1 MDKLQRMRELLE
13 LLRKENYAYYLDD
26 NPIVSDRQYDAQLDE
41 LAALEKETGVI
52 FANSPTQKVSG
63 GVLDFLPKVTHTKRM
78 LSAAKTKDPMDIKAF
93 AENGNGPVTVGWK
106 EDGLTLVLRYRNGI
120 LDMAIT
126 RGEGD
131 IGEDVTHNIWTV
143 LGIPRVIPY
152 KEGLE
157 VRGEC
162 VISWSDFNEINNLI
176 PNPYSHPRNL
186 AAGSIRVLNSDT
198 ARTRRLRFIA
208 FELVTPFLD
217 TVAESYEFM
226 AAQGFSVVPH
236 VHTYDPASMIQS
248 KLFDPEHYDLPVDG
262 IIVEYNDKQF
272 GRSLGATGHHERCRI
287 AYKWEDETYETT
299 FTGVRIQ
306 PTRTGILSL
315 TATFKPVKIEGATVQ
330 KATLHNVDIFEK
342 LKLGE
347 GDRITVYK
355 ANKIIP
361 AIDSNLTRSGTYRL
375 PDTCPCCGG
384 KAEIVKR
391 VDTRYLV
398 CLNDACPAKRVRQ
411 FEHFCARTYM
421 EINGLSGSTLES
433 LIDAGCIRSYSD
445 IYHLDRYKDVIEQMD
460 GFGKRSYQKLIQ
472 AVEDSRKDV
481 TLSAFIASFG
491 IPLIGRHVGKI
502 LEKKFGT
509 LQQLIDAIDT
519 GFDFTAIDG
528 LGPQKSRNLVQWLT
542 NRENRA
548 MMLDVAA
555 EVQFKEAPS
564 PAADSP
570 FKGKTVVATGSF
582 SSFSRVEINKKLE
595 DLGAKAGSSVS
606 SKTDFVIAGEKAG
619 SKLQKAQDLDVRI
632 LTEDQFLSIVKVVEK
647 K

>member
-1 MDKLQRMRELLE
+1 MSELIKIHVCPNGCPNATFITAAHVMQDWEVDAEGEFLKTVDEFVQIDHGPHNDNIWACSNCGDEAEMITCRKREITMPCP
-13 LLRKENYAYYLDD
+13 A
-26 NPIVSDRQYDAQLDE
+26 S
-41 LAALEKETGVI
+41 
-52 FANSPTQKVSG
+52 
-63 GVLDFLPKVTHTKRM
+63 
-78 LSAAKTKDPMDIKAF
+78 PMDIRAF
-93 AENGNGPVTVGWK
+93 AEKGNGPVTVGWK
-106 EDGLTLVLRYRNGI
+106 EDGLTLVLRYRDGR

-152 KEGLE
+152 REDLE
-157 VRGEC
+157 VRDEC

-198 ARTRRLRFIA
+198 ARTRRLRFVA

-236 VHTYDPASMIQS
+236 FLTYEPASVIQS
-248 KLFDPEHYDLPVDG
+248 KLFDPEHYELPVDG

-342 LKLGE
+342 LELGA

-355 ANKIIP
+355 ANKITP

-384 KAEIVKR
+384 KAEVVKR

-398 CLNDACPAKRVRQ
+398 CLGGSGRQ
-411 FEHFCARTYM
+411 SWLLR
-421 EINGLSGSTLES
+421 L
-433 LIDAGCIRSYSD
+433 
-445 IYHLDRYKDVIEQMD
+445 
-460 GFGKRSYQKLIQ
+460 
-472 AVEDSRKDV
+472 
-481 TLSAFIASFG
+481 
-491 IPLIGRHVGKI
+491 
-502 LEKKFGT
+502 
-509 LQQLIDAIDT
+509 LQD
-519 GFDFTAIDG
+519 
-528 LGPQKSRNLVQWLT
+528 
-542 NRENRA
+542 
-548 MMLDVAA
+548 
-555 EVQFKEAPS
+555 
-564 PAADSP
+564 
-570 FKGKTVVATGSF
+570 
-582 SSFSRVEINKKLE
+582 
-595 DLGAKAGSSVS
+595 
-606 SKTDFVIAGEKAG
+606 
-619 SKLQKAQDLDVRI
+619 
-632 LTEDQFLSIVKVVEK
+632 
-647 K
+647 